1 MAEKVAAETRALDT
15 LRQQPSPDPARLDDL
30 ENARTWDTRVFSDRQ
45 HSLRLVCDQPVLV
58 EQRAFAL
65 ARIIQEHV
73 KKPLAEEVLF
83 GKLAKGGTVRI
94 LLDGDALH
102 FDYLSREEE
111 TALPGR
117 PERKALP
124 RASSEVEE
132 EGDDKTARKVTKRK
146 PKAKSE

>member
-1 MAEKVAAETRALDT
+1 MG
-15 LRQQPSPDPARLDDL
+15 AR
-30 ENARTWDTRVFSDRQ
+30 
-45 HSLRLVCDQPVLV
+45 P
-58 EQRAFAL
+58 L
-65 ARIIQEHV
+65 ARVIQEHV

-94 LLDGDALH
+94 LLKDDGLH
-102 FDYLSREEE
+102 FGYLSRDEE

-124 RASSEVEE
+124 RATAEAGGT
-132 EGDDKTARKVTKRK
+132 GDGKPEKKARRK